1 MCYAIDAAMT
11 LVNMSVDLAELLDD
25 SRYYTDYI
33 KVHKQLFLAQCFML
47 ENYHKTLFHE
57 RITAHRCGPFVDGLD
72 LLIKMRDS
80 GPIKKRFES
89 GDYVELT
96 PLRQNILRWIVN
108 EFGAYSAEE
117 LVEAT
122 KTTKAYQQAV
132 EGAEPNSRPLIPLN
146 AMSGSLRSLLVT
158 WGPYYDQVMPGSQ
171 RA

>member
-11 LVNMSVDLAELLDD
+11 LVNMSVDLAKRLDD

-57 RITAHRCGPFVDGLD
+57 RITAHRCGPFVDGLE
-72 LLIKMRDS
+72 LLIKMRES
-80 GPIKKRFES
+80 GPIEEPFEPE
-89 GDYVELT
+89 DYVELS
-96 PLRQNILRWIVN
+96 PLRQSILKWIVN

-122 KTTKAYQQAV
+122 KTTRAYRQAV
-132 EGAEPNSRPLIPLN
+132 EGAEPDSRPLIPLN
-146 AMSGSLRSLLVT
+146 AMSGSLYSLLVT
-158 WGPYYDQVMPGSQ
+158 WGPYYDRVMLGSQ